1 MKSRK
6 RLDETQR
13 EILKSAYLGKRQDR
27 TIPGWQAEVMKKIR
41 GLKTE
46 KAYQESFF
54 ADKLV
59 WRFASATCLLA
70 IILALLAAGLGITPE
85 QNWVQ
90 LLIGDPLRLTS
101 GQFGLAPGEGGRI

>member
-1 MKSRK
+1 M
-6 RLDETQR
+6 DETHW
-13 EILKSAYLGKRQDR
+13 EILRSAYLGKRQDSI
-27 TIPGWQAEVMKKIR
+27 IPDWPAEVMKEIK
-41 GLKTE
+41 GLETE

-90 LLIGDPLRLTS
+90 LLIGDPPGLTS
-101 GQFGLAPGEGGRI
+101 GQFGLAPGEGGRV

>member
-6 RLDETQR
+6 RLDENYWK
-13 EILKSAYLGKRQDR
+13 ILKSAYLGKQQNR
-27 TIPGWQAEVMKKIR
+27 TIPGWPAEVMTNIR

-54 ADKLV
+54 VDRLV

-70 IILALLAAGLGITPE
+70 IILSLLAAGLGLSPK
-85 QNWVQ
+85 QNWAQ
-90 LLIGDPLRLTS
+90 LLIGDLPGLTS
-101 GQFGLAPGEGGRI
+101 GQFGLSPGEGGRG

>member
-6 RLDETQR
+6 RLDETHW
-13 EILKSAYLGKRQDR
+13 EILKSAYLGKQQDR
-27 TIPGWQAEVMKKIR
+27 IIPGWPAEVMKKIR

-54 ADKLV
+54 ADRLV

-70 IILALLAAGLGITPE
+70 IILALLAAGLGLTPE

-90 LLIGDPLRLTS
+90 LLIGDPPRLTT
-101 GQFGLAPGEGGRI
+101 GQFGLAPGEGGRV